1 MGLNKITLMEAYL
14 IETIRS
20 HGVSNDYLLTQVEQ
34 EDISEWEELN
44 TNFDFNGLITL
55 RNQNPSAFEDIINEG
70 YSIKFLTFNGLQNL
84 LKLKFNKQSG
94 KDFIIGEKGINHL
107 VMTDQEMQIL
117 KQMLSS
123 NWVITEKVENR
134 IKVELR

>member
-107 VMTDQEMQIL
+107 VKIGRASCRERL
-117 KQMLSS
+117 
-123 NWVITEKVENR
+123 
-134 IKVELR
+134 

>member
-84 LKLKFNKQSG
+84 LKRSEEHTSELQSRG
-94 KDFIIGEKGINHL
+94 HL
-107 VMTDQEMQIL
+107 VCRL
-117 KQMLSS
+117 LL
-123 NWVITEKVENR
+123 EKKKK
-134 IKVELR
+134 IK